1 MAWYDEAIFY
11 HIYPLGLTGA
21 PKENSYQI
29 SEHRLNKLIPWIS
42 HLKELGITA
51 LYIGPLFESVGHGYE
66 TTDYKKLDSR
76 LGDNEDLKN
85 FVAECHNQGIKVIF
99 DGVFNHTGRDFFAF
113 QDIKKNRENS
123 PYKDW
128 YCNVNFWGNNE
139 YNDGFSYDNW
149 GGYNLLVKLN
159 QHNPAVRDYICD
171 VIRFWVK
178 EFDVDGIRL
187 DAADVLDFEYM
198 RTLRRVANEVKP
210 DFWLMGEVIHGEYS
224 RWVNQETLHSVTN
237 YHLHKAL
244 YSGHNDHNYFEIA
257 HTVKRL
263 YDMSGQNSNGF
274 KLYNFVDNH
283 DVERIYTKLREKAHF
298 APVHVLL
305 YTLPGIPSIYYGSE
319 FGIEGRKERY
329 SDDSL
334 RPALNLVDFKDAI
347 KTNPCTS
354 LIAKLGIAKKC
365 SKALS
370 YGDYRELLL
379 QNRQYAFS
387 RNCDGESV
395 IVTVN
400 CDTSDYIMTV
410 PAGNAVE
417 YIGALS
423 GEKVP
428 VNNGNICVNVRA
440 NSGDI
445 WMPYSAELEKILA
458 GEEVLVDTETENCE
472 TIEKEVSSENISS
485 KKKDTTC
492 KEQDDSAPS
501 KVIETSELKQSEV
514 SNKAMISED
523 SDTSCI
529 TESSKSTKTIEA
541 IKTDIKD
548 LEHPSDIT
556 EEKTPQTSAPIA
568 ETSTKPEQ
576 TAVNT
581 VKETSS
587 LELFEAAYDKA
598 FEEGKIAGLQEGI
611 IALMEKN
618 GYITDQMR
626 QDVYN
631 NTHYPSL
638 INWIKSFI
646 R

>member
-21 PKENSYQI
+21 PKENPYKI

-42 HLKELGITA
+42 HLKEIGITA

-85 FVAECHNQGIKVIF
+85 FVAKCHEEGIKVIF

-198 RTLRRVANEVKP
+198 KTLRRVANEVKP

-244 YSGHNDHNYFEIA
+244 FSGHNDHNYFEIA

-263 YDMSGQNSNGF
+263 YDMSGQNPNGF

-283 DVERIYTKLREKAHF
+283 DVERIYTKLRDKAHF
-298 APVHVLL
+298 APVHILL

-334 RPALNLVDFKDAI
+334 RPALNLEDFKDAVT
-347 KTNPCTS
+347 TNPCTS
-354 LIAKLGIAKKC
+354 LITKLGVAKKA

-379 QNRQYAFS
+379 RNRQYVFS

-400 CDTSDYIMTV
+400 CDTSDYIVTV
-410 PAGNAVE
+410 PAGNTAE
-417 YIGALS
+417 YIGMLS
-423 GEKVP
+423 GERVC
-428 VNNGNICVNVRA
+428 VNNGTICVNIKA
-440 NSGDI
+440 NFGDI
-445 WMPYSAELEKILA
+445 WIPYREELHVSDDTEDSPKAVEAEDILEVIEPETVHETTAVETVETETIPEAADVETVEIENIKEAAAIEDVDA
-458 GEEVLVDTETENCE
+458 EETEQLDHIKEMDEEKSNEAVKENCDAMDKTAASSDTVDTVKAEA
-472 TIEKEVSSENISS
+472 SSR
-485 KKKDTTC
+485 
-492 KEQDDSAPS
+492 
-501 KVIETSELKQSEV
+501 
-514 SNKAMISED
+514 
-523 SDTSCI
+523 
-529 TESSKSTKTIEA
+529 
-541 IKTDIKD
+541 D
-548 LEHPSDIT
+548 LF
-556 EEKTPQTSAPIA
+556 K
-568 ETSTKPEQ
+568 
-576 TAVNT
+576 
-581 VKETSS
+581 
-587 LELFEAAYDKA
+587 AAYDKA
-598 FEEGKIAGLQEGI
+598 FEEGKIAGLQEAI
-611 IALMEKN
+611 IAIMEKN
-618 GYITDQMR
+618 GYVTEQMR
-626 QDVYN
+626 QDAYN
-631 NTHYPSL
+631 NTDYNSL
-638 INWIKSFI
+638 INWVKSFI